1 MIIKTEGMIL
11 SQRSYR
17 DSEKFLTILTRDQG
31 VLEAKLRQY
40 GQIKRSQ
47 FNLIGPLGYFR
58 FDLFVLK
65 QRYTVDAAEKI
76 EDFFPLRYDV
86 EKLALAGYFCELTQS
101 LAPPREEA
109 WVYLRLLLNTLAL
122 LEKDR
127 RSPAFLKAVFELR
140 ALSIG
145 GFMPDLVCCK
155 HCCQFE
161 GKKLYFLPFAGTL
174 VCSDCL
180 PGSPENDQL
189 HIPLAPPV
197 LAAMRYI
204 LYKEADKLF
213 QFSLAEK
220 PLEQLGKIAEYYT
233 LCHMENSKFPSLQLY
248 HQFVNLSTGENHEP
262 AT

>member
-1 MIIKTEGMIL
+1 MIIKTEGIIL

-31 VLEAKLRQY
+31 LIEAKLRQF

-47 FNLIGPLGYFR
+47 FNLIAPPGYYR

-76 EDFFPLRYDV
+76 EDFFSLRYDV
-86 EKLALAGYFCELTQS
+86 EKLALAGYLCELTQS
-101 LAPPREEA
+101 LAPPREDA
-109 WVYLRLLLNTLAL
+109 RVYLRLLLNTLAL
-122 LEKDR
+122 LEQER

-140 ALSIG
+140 ALSLG

-155 HCCQFE
+155 HCCEFE
-161 GKKLYFLPFAGTL
+161 GKKMYFLPFAGTL

-180 PGSPENDQL
+180 PGSTEAGQL

-197 LAAMRYI
+197 LCAMRYI
-204 LYKEADKLF
+204 LYKEEDRLFSFTLADK
-213 QFSLAEK
+213 
-220 PLEQLGKIAEYYT
+220 PLKQLGKLTEYYT
-233 LCHMENSKFPSLQLY
+233 LCHMENSRFPSLSLY
-248 HQFVNLSTGENHEP
+248 NQFVNLSTGENHES
-262 AT
+262 TT